1 MGHSR
6 PLFFYFRLFNTV
18 NSKCSINFCRW
29 LDSNC
34 GPLELEATALPTASQ
49 PLPWKIIY
57 WISSWSFRPNY
68 ILQRILNRRQLKNLR
83 HLPWKGVLTMVNEP
97 LDDPESRRE
106 SFRQS
111 HTSPASLPCKSQPHN
126 ESSPW
131 SRRSLKSKE
140 QTLSINNK

>member
-18 NSKCSINFCRW
+18 NSKCSINFCLW
-29 LDSNC
+29 LDSNR

-68 ILQRILNRRQLKNLR
+68 ILPHSSFFLFQQFPIPNSLFLILHHFCLYSTLYFYLYSTLYFYLYSTLYFYLYHTRPLFCNRNRNL
-83 HLPWKGVLTMVNEP
+83 
-97 LDDPESRRE
+97 
-106 SFRQS
+106 F
-111 HTSPASLPCKSQPHN
+111 
-126 ESSPW
+126 W
-131 SRRSLKSKE
+131 SWCYKKFMQE
-140 QTLSINNK
+140 I